1 MKHLPVILL
10 LLLLVACGSDE
21 AAVPTTAPPSPPT
34 EATVVL
40 AQIEE
45 TAVPIPTNT
54 LSPHPS
60 ATLRATPR
68 ATSQRLATETPG
80 PTETAT
86 ATATPTATHTPTA
99 TRTPRP
105 TAVPP
110 TYTPAPVP
118 LAELPSREGEDITV
132 SGRVVAAAS
141 FSHGF
146 RFTLDD
152 GSGQATLLLW
162 HNVYDDAWD
171 APQLN
176 VGATVRATGKVGQ
189 YEGEWQIEPRF
200 GSQVKVSSPGGSYAP
215 AREISDLNG
224 RVGEL
229 AQITGTIIRVESSSS
244 NVRLFVSDET
254 GEIVVLLW
262 RNVLDRIP
270 NNTALGEPGTPVQ
283 VSGRVDVFRS
293 NLQLVPAVPYDVVVG
308 K

>member
-1 MKHLPVILL
+1 MKYLPVLL
-10 LLLLVACGSDE
+10 LLLLIACGSGE
-21 AAVPTTAPPSPPT
+21 ASPPPTAAAIAAT
-34 EATVVL
+34 EMVV
-40 AQIEE
+40 AVVVVEETE
-45 TAVPIPTNT
+45 TAVPIPTATPTPN
-54 LSPHPS
+54 PS
-60 ATLRATPR
+60 ATPEPPP
-68 ATSQRLATETPG
+68 TETPA

-86 ATATPTATHTPTA
+86 PTPTRTPTA

-110 TYTPAPVP
+110 TATPAPVP
-118 LAELPSREGEDITV
+118 LANLPERDGEEITV

-189 YEGEWQIEPRF
+189 YEGEWQVEPRF
-200 GSQVKVSSPGGSYAP
+200 GSQVKVSSPGGNYAP
-215 AREISDLNG
+215 AREIGDLSG

-229 AQITGTIIRVESSSS
+229 AQINGTIIRVESSSS
-244 NVRLFVSDET
+244 NVRLFVGDET

-270 NNTALGEPGTPVQ
+270 NNTALGEPGTRVQ
-283 VSGRVDVFRS
+283 VNGRVDVFRN
-293 NLQLVPAVPYDVVVG
+293 NLQLVPAVPYDVVVRN
-308 K
+308 